1 MKELT
6 IRIPSSTEFVGPV
19 VKFFEAMFA
28 EKAFEKALTANI
40 VTSVIEAAGNAIV
53 HGNHSD
59 SRKYVTIAVQ
69 MHGKTMSIEVHDE
82 GQGFDMEA
90 LPDPLAPENL
100 LNLSG
105 RGLFLIRSFMDHVTS
120 RFNGSGY
127 SLCMNKTFD
136 REIE

>member
-1 MKELT
+1 MKDLK
-6 IRIPSSTEFVGPV
+6 ICIPSSTEFIVPV
-19 VKFFEAMFA
+19 VKFFEAMFV
-28 EKAFEKALTANI
+28 EKAFEKSLTMNI
-40 VTSVIEAAGNAIV
+40 VTSVIEAVGNAIV
-53 HGNHSD
+53 HGNRSD
-59 SRKYVTIAVQ
+59 SRKYVTITARIE
-69 MHGKTMSIEVHDE
+69 GKSMTIEVHDE
-82 GQGFDMEA
+82 GRGFDIDA

-127 SLCMNKTFD
+127 SLCMNKTFE